1 MENLAA
7 APPRYLDAVTKP
19 TPSTLARPARVLGP
33 VDATCVVIGAIVG
46 VGIFITPGQVAA
58 TTGSGGL
65 ALLAWALGGVL
76 AIFGAFVFA
85 ELGGMF
91 TGDGAQYTIVRDG
104 YGPLPGFLFVF
115 CMATI
120 IQPGTIAIIALTC
133 TDNLLFAAN
142 HAGAG
147 LTWRLTLAALL
158 IVLLTGA
165 NVFGVRAGARI
176 QNLTVLAKVLA
187 LVAVTA
193 LAVFASPSRAAVPVL
208 EHEASPL
215 TPTVAVMAALVP
227 VLFTFGGWQ
236 QVMWIAGEV
245 RDPKRTLPRAII
257 GGVVMVI
264 AVYMAANWAYLDLL
278 GFDAVRASKT
288 IAADAVA
295 AVYPTFGGR
304 LAAGAVAVSAFGV
317 LNANLLTGPRL
328 VYGLARDGRF
338 LSVFARL
345 SPRFGTPASSI
356 VLIAAGSLM
365 LLVSLGQDVIDTLVS
380 AVVLVDVVFFVL
392 TVGALFI
399 FRKTRKDA
407 ERPMRCPGYPVVPV
421 LFILG
426 ELGALAAAF
435 YAMRNIALISAGW
448 IVAGVIVY
456 LLFFRTRIT
465 APAR

>member
-1 MENLAA
+1 MISVNDHSTAPLAA
-7 APPRYLDAVTKP
+7 
-19 TPSTLARPARVLGP
+19 PARVLGP
-33 VDATCVVIGAIVG
+33 IDATCVVIGAIVG

-58 TTGSGGL
+58 TTGSGNL
-65 ALLAWALGGVL
+65 ALLAWALGGLL
-76 AIFGAFVFA
+76 ALFGAFVFA

-133 TDNLLFAAN
+133 TDNLLFVAN
-142 HAGAG
+142 HADAS
-147 LTWRLTLAALL
+147 LPWRITLAAVLV
-158 IVLLTGA
+158 VLLTGA
-165 NVFGVRAGARI
+165 NVLGVKAGAGI
-176 QNLTVLAKVLA
+176 QNLTVFAKVLA
-187 LVAVTA
+187 LAAVTA
-193 LAVFASPSRAAVPVL
+193 LAIFASPEHVAVPAPEDAPPAL
-208 EHEASPL
+208 S
-215 TPTVAVMAALVP
+215 PTVAVMAALVP

-245 RDPKRTLPRAII
+245 REPKRNLPRAII
-257 GGVVMVI
+257 GGVVIVI

-288 IAADAVA
+288 IAADGVG
-295 AVYPTFGGR
+295 AVYPNFGGR
-304 LAAGAVAVSAFGV
+304 LAAAAVAVSAFGV

-345 SPRFGTPASSI
+345 SPRFGTPATSI
-356 VLIAAGSLM
+356 MLIAAGALA
-365 LLVSLGQDVIDTLVS
+365 LLVTLGKDVIDTLVN

-392 TVGALFI
+392 TVAALFI

-407 ERPMRCPGYPVVPV
+407 ERPVRCWGYPVVPI

-435 YAMRNIALISAGW
+435 YAMRDIAMISVGW
-448 IVAGVIVY
+448 IIAGVIVY
-456 LLFFRTRIT
+456 LLFFRERAK